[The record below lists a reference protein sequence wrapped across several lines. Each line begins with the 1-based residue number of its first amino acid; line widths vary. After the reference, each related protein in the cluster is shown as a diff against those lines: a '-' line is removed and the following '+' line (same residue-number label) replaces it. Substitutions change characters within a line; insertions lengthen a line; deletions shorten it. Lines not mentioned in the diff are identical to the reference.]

1 MIQKA
6 SNVITGIFLSS
17 YSPKPCFYSA
27 ISRWFTNEIESFF
40 CQSFFLS
47 LDTWTK
53 SCKHFHVRSNH
64 CSGILRDFRGHK
76 ETRLASTTKWRRRRY
91 TGHCFHE
98 QCSKKSRTN
107 HFNSLGKLTERN
119 NHEVFFPASLLRAC
133 TAWGYPTN
141 VHVSKVSPSTRKS
154 DFLIRGSTSLLQIWK
169 YKAS

>member
-47 LDTWTK
+47 LGTWTK

-76 ETRLASTTKWRRRRY
+76 ETRLASTIKQRRKRY

-107 HFNSLGKLTERN
+107 HFNSLGKVKERN
-119 NHEVFFPASLLRAC
+119 NHEVFFSCISSESMYCLGLPYQCSCQQGQSQHQEIRF
-133 TAWGYPTN
+133 
-141 VHVSKVSPSTRKS
+141 S
-154 DFLIRGSTSLLQIWK
+154 DKGLNQLIANLEI
-169 YKAS
+169 